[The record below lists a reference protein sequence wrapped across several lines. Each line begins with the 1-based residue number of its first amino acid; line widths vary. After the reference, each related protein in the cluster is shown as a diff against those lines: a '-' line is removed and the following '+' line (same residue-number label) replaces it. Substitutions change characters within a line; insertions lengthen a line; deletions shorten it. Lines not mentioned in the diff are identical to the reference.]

1 MVIPSFISKK
11 KKKKKKKKKGYGN
24 KFCFKLLVTSNIK
37 LT

>member
-11 KKKKKKKKKGYGN
+11 KKKKKGYGN
-24 KFCFKLLVTSNIK
+24 KFCCKLLVTSNIK

>member
-1 MVIPSFISKK
+1 MVIPSFIS
-11 KKKKKKKKKGYGN
+11 KKKKKKGYGN